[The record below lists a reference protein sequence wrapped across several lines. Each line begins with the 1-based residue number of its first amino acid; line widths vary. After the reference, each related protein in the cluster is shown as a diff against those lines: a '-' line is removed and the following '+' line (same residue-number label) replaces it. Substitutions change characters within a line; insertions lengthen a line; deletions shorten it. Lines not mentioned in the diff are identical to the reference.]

1 MKNIESL
8 EREIEIF
15 KQNIANSN
23 QLISDLQSTVN
34 ALKEHNSNI
43 DNLTAEFS
51 NNVPQKILDI
61 SSAAYQKSN
70 SELNAVF
77 DAKISELIRLQETVK
92 ANVAELELFAKNIS
106 NVIIQ
111 TNNNISNSIREEISA
126 ELKEYPYNN
135 RQYIDNLI
143 SCLKDTEIKIE
154 QLSEKISTV
163 NNDVLEKILVLCED
177 KSVEHQMQKMN
188 DNLKNKFIPVYLGM
202 AAMIILFI
210 IQFFI

>member
-15 KQNIANSN
+15 KQNIANSS

-43 DNLTAEFS
+43 NNLTTEFS
-51 NNVPQKILDI
+51 SNVPQKILDI

-70 SELNAVF
+70 FELNAVF
-77 DAKISELIRLQETVK
+77 DAKISELISLQEVVK
-92 ANVAELELFAKNIS
+92 ANVAELELFTKNIS
-106 NVIIQ
+106 DVIIQ

-202 AAMIILFI
+202 AVMIILFI

>member
-61 SSAAYQKSN
+61 SYLSN
-70 SELNAVF
+70 
-77 DAKISELIRLQETVK
+77 K
-92 ANVAELELFAKNIS
+92 AITA
-106 NVIIQ
+106 
-111 TNNNISNSIREEISA
+111 
-126 ELKEYPYNN
+126 
-135 RQYIDNLI
+135 
-143 SCLKDTEIKIE
+143 
-154 QLSEKISTV
+154 
-163 NNDVLEKILVLCED
+163 
-177 KSVEHQMQKMN
+177 
-188 DNLKNKFIPVYLGM
+188 
-202 AAMIILFI
+202 
-210 IQFFI
+210 

>member
-135 RQYIDNLI
+135 RKYIDNLI

-177 KSVEHQMQKMN
+177 KSVEHRMQKMN

>member
-15 KQNIANSN
+15 KLNIANSN
-23 QLISDLQSTVN
+23 KLISDLQSAVN

-43 DNLTAEFS
+43 YILTTEFS
-51 NNVPQKILDI
+51 SGVPQKILEI
-61 SSAAYQKSN
+61 SSAAYEKSN

-77 DAKISELIRLQETVK
+77 DAKISELISLQETVK
-92 ANVAELELFAKNIS
+92 ANVADLELFAKNIS
-106 NVIIQ
+106 DVIIQ
-111 TNNNISNSIREEISA
+111 TNNSISNSIREEISA

-143 SCLKDTEIKIE
+143 SCLKDNEIKIE
-154 QLSEKISTV
+154 QISEKILTA
-163 NNDVLEKILVLCED
+163 NNDILEKILVLCED
-177 KSVEHQMQKMN
+177 KSDEHQMRKMN
-188 DNLKNKFIPVYLGM
+188 DNLKNKFFPVYLGM
-202 AAMIILFI
+202 AVIIILFI